1 MKKQLSIEDLE
12 GFNLANSIGQNIWDI
27 VINWKYF
34 ERDTIGKQVYRSSD
48 SFSANIAEGFGRYS
62 FKEN

>member
-27 VINWKYF
+27 VINWTYF
-34 ERDTIGKQVYRSSD
+34 KRDSIGK
-48 SFSANIAEGFGRYS
+48 
-62 FKEN
+62 